1 MFKETIVIDLN
12 FINILWKIADRSF
25 LTNRDN
31 IIVCAVISDELIPTL
46 ARSSALGYW
55 PTFIV
60 PAEAAA
66 AEKDVL
72 IAKITAAVHI
82 KNDFFINMFLLFA

>member
-1 MFKETIVIDLN
+1 MV
-12 FINILWKIADRSF
+12 S
-25 LTNRDN
+25 
-31 IIVCAVISDELIPTL
+31 VPELIPTL

>member
-12 FINILWKIADRSF
+12 FISILWKIADRSF

-31 IIVCAVISDELIPTL
+31 IIVCAVIS
-46 ARSSALGYW
+46 
-55 PTFIV
+55 
-60 PAEAAA
+60 AEAAA